1 MRREVQAVVML
12 LLGTACIRIG
22 FDGSYLY
29 YVKDLLRWPLVASGV
44 VVAALGLLGL
54 VGAMRTPAGH
64 EHDAGGSGAAGTEQ
78 SCVEGDHTHVPR
90 VAWLLTL
97 PVFAI
102 LLIAP
107 GPLGAYAAARD
118 PGTVAKPAEENN
130 FPPLPPGDPATL
142 PMFEY
147 AVRAVWDEGHSLV
160 DRDVALLGFVSKRAE
175 GGWYLTRIQL
185 ACCAADGVATKV
197 EVRGAPPLP
206 EDTWVRVVGRW
217 EPSAA
222 SDPVEAIAAMRAASV
237 TQVPAPADPYE

>member
-1 MRREVQAVVML
+1 ML

-29 YVKDLLRWPLVASGV
+29 YVKPILRWPLVASGV
-44 VVAALGLLGL
+44 LVAALGVLGLLGAL
-54 VGAMRTPAGH
+54 RKPAGQDH
-64 EHDAGGSGAAGTEQ
+64 AAHGHAEHADHTAQADGCA
-78 SCVEGDHTHVPR
+78 EGDHNHVPR

-118 PGTVAKPAEENN
+118 SGTVAQPAGDSD
-130 FPPLPPGDPATL
+130 FPPLPATDPAPL
-142 PMFEY
+142 PLFEY
-147 AVRAVWDEGHSLV
+147 AVRAVWDEGRSLFE
-160 DRDVALLGFVSKRAE
+160 RDVDLLGFVSKRPE

-185 ACCAADGVATKV
+185 ACCAADGIATKV
-197 EVRGAPPLP
+197 EVSGDVPQLP

-217 EPSAA
+217 QPSTNP
-222 SDPVEAIAAMRAASV
+222 DPSEAIPAMRAVSV
-237 TQVPAPADPYE
+237 TQVAAPADPYE